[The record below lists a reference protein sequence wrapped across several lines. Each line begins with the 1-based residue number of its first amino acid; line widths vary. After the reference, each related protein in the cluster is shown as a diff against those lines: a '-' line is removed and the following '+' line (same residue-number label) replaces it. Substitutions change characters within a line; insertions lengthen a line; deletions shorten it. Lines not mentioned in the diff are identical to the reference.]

1 MSKWSAL
8 VYSRTYEVD
17 FRLIAMPEIF
27 TEQVKQWALKH
38 ILGTTRSPEKLSEQP
53 RWSLF
58 KNEHYCVIGVTC
70 MARELIQ
77 NSRDSIVEDIT
88 KDSGNRPIYVFVGY
102 VAELDGEQGLPP
114 IPKYSD
120 KDLEIF
126 TPLYEYVQQ
135 RWSVKS
141 YQQESKVPLLS
152 KYEEIDYLAAQ
163 PLTDFDRE
171 YFALNQIDSQT
182 VRLWPDENKE
192 NLWFATV
199 QQVTDFHA
207 KSVSLCLGLATQK
220 DAVESP
226 FLNAT
231 AFGIRQKDDIS
242 RKIEPS
248 VVREPIAL
256 PPSTLP
262 RAESVPTNEYSDDEY
277 SNAEEKELPFEPV
290 EILGAVLGGL
300 AGLRIAQISGFLL
313 GGSVV
318 GFVVGTGI
326 GWVAGGCV
334 SNKGIGGA
342 MAKQTRDFLGDV
354 TSSGGQRRIHRS
366 RSRQRDSEQQ
376 DINYGF
382 RTRNEQNNPP
392 DSKNQQNDDSNWF

>member
-27 TEQVKQWALKH
+27 TEQDKQWALKH

-58 KNEHYCVIGVTC
+58 KNEHYCIIGVTC

-77 NSRDSIVEDIT
+77 NSRNAIVEDIT
-88 KDSGNRPIYVFVGY
+88 KDSGNRPIYVFAGY
-102 VAELDGEQGLPP
+102 VAELDGEHGLPP

-126 TPLYEYVQQ
+126 APLYEYVQQ

-152 KYEEIDYLAAQ
+152 QYEEIDYLAAQ
-163 PLTDFDRE
+163 PRTDFDRE

-182 VRLWPDENKE
+182 VRLWPDENRE
-192 NLWFATV
+192 NLWVATA

-242 RKIEPS
+242 RKIESS
-248 VVREPIAL
+248 VAREVIAL
-256 PPSTLP
+256 PPSTPP
-262 RAESVPTNEYSDDEY
+262 RAESIPSDEYKDNEYSDV
-277 SNAEEKELPFEPV
+277 EEKELPFEPV

-300 AGLRIAQISGFLL
+300 AGLRIAQIPGLL
-313 GGSVV
+313 FGGSVV
-318 GFVVGTGI
+318 GFVVGAGI

-342 MAKQTRDFLGDV
+342 MAKQTRDFIGGV
-354 TSSGGQRRIHRS
+354 TSSGSQRRTRRS

-376 DINYGF
+376 DIDYGF
-382 RTRNEQNNPP
+382 RTRNEENNPP
-392 DSKNQQNDDSNWF
+392 DSEKPQNDDSNWF

>member
-8 VYSRTYEVD
+8 VYGRTYEVD

-27 TEQVKQWALKH
+27 TEQDKQWALKH

-58 KNEHYCVIGVTC
+58 KNEHHCVIGVTC

-77 NSRDSIVEDIT
+77 NSRYAIVEDMT
-88 KDSGNRPIYVFVGY
+88 KDFGGRPIYVFVGY
-102 VAELDGEQGLPP
+102 VAELDREHALPP

-126 TPLYEYVQQ
+126 APLYEYVQQ
-135 RWSVKS
+135 RWLVKS
-141 YQQESKVPLLS
+141 YQQESKFPLLS

-163 PLTDFDRE
+163 LFTDFDGD
-171 YFALNQIDSQT
+171 YFNLNQIDSQI

-192 NLWFATV
+192 NLWLAAA
-199 QQVTDFHA
+199 QQITNSQA

-242 RKIEPS
+242 RKIESS
-248 VVREPIAL
+248 VTREVIAL
-256 PPSTLP
+256 PPSTPP
-262 RAESVPTNEYSDDEY
+262 RAESVPTNEYRDDEY
-277 SNAEEKELPFEPV
+277 SDVEEKEPPVEPV

-300 AGLRIAQISGFLL
+300 AGLRIAQIPGFLF
-313 GGSVV
+313 GGSIV
-318 GFVVGTGI
+318 GFFVGAGI
-326 GWVAGGCV
+326 GWVAAGCI
-334 SNKGIGGA
+334 SNKGLGGA

-354 TSSGGQRRIHRS
+354 TSSGNQRRTRRSGS
-366 RSRQRDSEQQ
+366 RSTDSEQP
-376 DINYGF
+376 DRDYAF
-382 RTRNEQNNPP
+382 RTRDEQNNSP
-392 DSKNQQNDDSNWF
+392 DSENQRNDDSNWF

>member
-1 MSKWSAL
+1 MSNKWSAL
-8 VYSRTYEVD
+8 VYGRTYEVD
-17 FRLIAMPEIF
+17 FRLIAIPENF
-27 TEQVKQWALKH
+27 TNEDKKWALKY

-58 KNEHYCVIGVTC
+58 KNEDYCVVGVTC
-70 MARELIQ
+70 MAKELIQ
-77 NSRDSIVEDIT
+77 NSRNAIVEDMT
-88 KDSGNRPIYVFVGY
+88 RDSGGRPTYVFVGY

-120 KDLEIF
+120 QDMEIF

-141 YQQESKVPLLS
+141 YQEESKTPLFS
-152 KYEEIDYLAAQ
+152 KYKEIDYLAAQ
-163 PLTDFDRE
+163 VLMDFDAE
-171 YFALNQIDSQT
+171 YFTLNQMNSQT

-192 NLWFATV
+192 NLWFATA
-199 QQVTDFHA
+199 QQVTDYPA
-207 KSVSLCLGLATQK
+207 KSVSVCLGLATQK

-242 RKIEPS
+242 RKVESS
-248 VVREPIAL
+248 VVKEVIAL
-256 PPSTLP
+256 PPNTP
-262 RAESVPTNEYSDDEY
+262 FTAESFSSNEYRDDEY
-277 SNAEEKELPFEPV
+277 SDVEEKELPFEPV
-290 EILGAVLGGL
+290 EILSAVLGGL
-300 AGLRIAQISGFLL
+300 AGLRIAQIPGFLL

-318 GFVVGTGI
+318 GFVVGAGI

-342 MAKQTRDFLGDV
+342 MAKQTRDFLSDV
-354 TSSGGQRRIHRS
+354 TSSEGQRRTR
-366 RSRQRDSEQQ
+366 RSRQRDREQQ
-376 DINYGF
+376 DMDYGF
-382 RTRNEQNNPP
+382 KNRNEQNDSP
-392 DSKNQQNDDSNWF
+392 DSENNQNNDSNWF